1 MSLQRHL
8 NAEGV
13 AHAHADSKT
22 HARHVRER
30 KVRKAVEWVP
40 EPVED
45 SGAAVFR
52 LKADG
57 LELGMGR
64 YFVGHGSEEKNVV
77 GKVFEDHC
85 NSVNWARRW
94 NFADMTRAGKKSRVK
109 RQRKAPAC
117 QEIVVNLSPAQMIF
131 INAEL
136 ARWEK
141 AGVPAAQRREMFE
154 EMVDEMRKE
163 VVEEFK
169 AATGWDVVA
178 SYSHYDSNKV
188 HVGVVASRVG
198 PDNTLVGNKS
208 LGTLGAWSVGQ
219 NRLSK
224 LGLVDAGDTRLLE
237 NFERFKARYGPE
249 RQPLDIRLHD
259 VLDQVFAGQ
268 VEKLKAGERYA
279 QAQEEYKVWKLRN
292 RREAF
297 TRSAGSARVAWQTL
311 RLVTPLLPPQIQTAL
326 ALAHTAMRA
335 FEIIGTAL
343 DSLNPTPPSEQEKP
357 RKELEKIL

>member
-1 MSLQRHL
+1 MSLRRHL

-22 HARHVRER
+22 HARHVRQ
-30 KVRKAVEWVP
+30 RKARSGVEWIP

-45 SGAAVFR
+45 SGASVFR
-52 LKADG
+52 LKGDG
-57 LELGMGR
+57 LGLGMGR
-64 YFVGHGSEEKNVV
+64 YFIGHGSEEKNVG
-77 GKVFEDHC
+77 GKDFESHC
-85 NSVNWARRW
+85 NGANWARRW

-109 RQRKAPAC
+109 RQREAPAC
-117 QEIVVNLSPAQMIF
+117 QEIVVNVSPAQMIF
-131 INAEL
+131 LNSEL
-136 ARWEK
+136 ERWER
-141 AGVPAAQRREMFE
+141 AGIPAAERREMVV
-154 EMVDEMRKE
+154 EMVDEMRKA
-163 VVEEFK
+163 VVAEFK

-178 SYSHYDSNKV
+178 SYAHFDSNKV

-198 PDNTLVGNKS
+198 PDNNLLGNKS
-208 LGTLGAWSVGQ
+208 LGTLGPWSVGQ
-219 NRLSK
+219 NRLAK
-224 LGLVDAGDTRLLE
+224 LGLVDAGDTRLKE
-237 NFERFKARYGPE
+237 NLDRFKSRYGAE

-335 FEIIGTAL
+335 FEIVGAAL
-343 DSLNPTPPSEQEKP
+343 DSLNPPQPSGQQTS